1 MYYNEL
7 MENETDRILELRKI
21 LKEYS
26 YQYYILD
33 RPTVP
38 DSEYDQLFRELEEL
52 EKKHPEMDDPDS
64 VTKRVGFG
72 VLDEFKKITHEK
84 PMLSLGDVFSY
95 DELREWSSKITNV
108 YKDVEYCVEYKIDG
122 LAMSLVY
129 EDGLFKQA
137 VTRGD
142 GITGEDVTMNVH
154 TVHSV
159 PMSIP
164 YRQRYEIRG
173 EIYMPKSSF
182 MRVNRERI
190 ANGEEE
196 FANPRNAAAGSIRQ
210 LDSRICASRGLDG
223 FWYHV
228 PDDVNSDTHY
238 GSLEYARKLGFRVN
252 DATVL
257 FNNIEDVIEH
267 IDKTE
272 KIRHDLPYEIDGM
285 VIKVNSYAL
294 QRELGFTSRIPKWAI
309 AYKFPAE
316 EVRTVVEDIFI
327 TVGRTGKCTPN
338 ARLRPVKVAG
348 TTVGFAT
355 LHNEDNIKDKDIR
368 INDTVIIRK
377 AGDII
382 PEVIRSIKENR
393 DGSQVRYVFP
403 DTCPVCGGKL
413 YRFEDEAAHYC
424 VNSECK
430 ARLVYSIAHF
440 TERNAMNIDGLGEK
454 RVEAFLNAGLL
465 NSFEDIYKLHNRK
478 DDILQLEKFG
488 EKSFNNLIEA
498 IENSKKNSL
507 ERLINGLGIRQV
519 GEKASKVLAAYYG
532 NMDALMHASF
542 EDLSAIRDVGP
553 VTAEYIRDFFS
564 EPDNVEMLQQL
575 KLFGVNMN
583 YIDNS
588 ISSDSVFNGKTVV
601 LTGTLEKYSRNEATE
616 LLENL
621 GAHVS
626 GSVSSKTDYVIY
638 GTEAGSKLDKAR
650 QLNVTTISEEEFEKL
665 L

>member
-1 MYYNEL
+1 MA
-7 MENETDRILELRKI
+7 NETDRILELRKI

-142 GITGEDVTMNVH
+142 GITGEDVTMNVR

-182 MRVNRERI
+182 LRVNRERI

-238 GSLEYARKLGFRVN
+238 GSLQYARKLGFRVN
-252 DATVL
+252 DATLL
-257 FNNIEDVIEH
+257 FSNIEDVIEH

-285 VIKVNSYAL
+285 VIKVNSYAQ
-294 QRELGFTSRIPKWAI
+294 QRELGFTSRIPKWA
-309 AYKFPAE
+309 
-316 EVRTVVEDIFI
+316 
-327 TVGRTGKCTPN
+327 
-338 ARLRPVKVAG
+338 
-348 TTVGFAT
+348 
-355 LHNEDNIKDKDIR
+355 
-368 INDTVIIRK
+368 
-377 AGDII
+377 
-382 PEVIRSIKENR
+382 
-393 DGSQVRYVFP
+393 
-403 DTCPVCGGKL
+403 
-413 YRFEDEAAHYC
+413 
-424 VNSECK
+424 
-430 ARLVYSIAHF
+430 
-440 TERNAMNIDGLGEK
+440 
-454 RVEAFLNAGLL
+454 
-465 NSFEDIYKLHNRK
+465 
-478 DDILQLEKFG
+478 
-488 EKSFNNLIEA
+488 
-498 IENSKKNSL
+498 
-507 ERLINGLGIRQV
+507 
-519 GEKASKVLAAYYG
+519 
-532 NMDALMHASF
+532 
-542 EDLSAIRDVGP
+542 
-553 VTAEYIRDFFS
+553 
-564 EPDNVEMLQQL
+564 
-575 KLFGVNMN
+575 
-583 YIDNS
+583 
-588 ISSDSVFNGKTVV
+588 
-601 LTGTLEKYSRNEATE
+601 
-616 LLENL
+616 
-621 GAHVS
+621 
-626 GSVSSKTDYVIY
+626 
-638 GTEAGSKLDKAR
+638 
-650 QLNVTTISEEEFEKL
+650 
-665 L
+665 

>member
-1 MYYNEL
+1 MA
-7 MENETDRILELRKI
+7 NETDRILELRKV

-72 VLDEFKKITHEK
+72 VLDEFKKITHER

-95 DELREWSSKITNV
+95 DELREWSAKITNV

-129 EDGLFKQA
+129 EDGLFRQA

-142 GITGEDVTMNVH
+142 GITGEDVTMNVR

-182 MRVNRERI
+182 LRVNRERI

-238 GSLEYARKLGFRVN
+238 GSLQYAKKLGFRVN

-257 FNNIEDVIEH
+257 FNNIEDVIEY
-267 IDKTE
+267 IDRTE

-294 QRELGFTSRIPKWAI
+294 QRELGYTSRIPKWAI

-338 ARLRPVKVAG
+338 AKLRPVKVAG

-393 DGSQVRYVFP
+393 DGSQVRYIFP

-465 NSFEDIYKLHNRK
+465 NSFEDIYKLHNRREE
-478 DDILQLEKFG
+478 ILQMEKFG

-542 EDLSAIRDVGP
+542 EDLSSIRDVGP
-553 VTAEYIRDFFS
+553 VTAEYIRDFFN
-564 EPDNVEMLQQL
+564 EPDNVEMLEQL

-588 ISSDSVFNGKTVV
+588 ISNDSVFNGKTVV
-601 LTGTLEKYSRNEATE
+601 LTGTLEKYSRNEATQ

-638 GTEAGSKLDKAR
+638 GVEAGSKLDKAR
-650 QLNVTTISEEEFEKL
+650 QLNVTTLSEAEFEKL

>member
-1 MYYNEL
+1 MA
-7 MENETDRILELRKI
+7 NETDRILELRKI

-38 DSEYDQLFRELEEL
+38 DSEYDQLFRELEKL

-142 GITGEDVTMNVH
+142 GITGEDVTMNVR

-182 MRVNRERI
+182 LRVNRERI

-238 GSLEYARKLGFRVN
+238 GSLQYARKLGFRVN
-252 DATVL
+252 DATLL
-257 FNNIEDVIEH
+257 FSNIEDVIEH

-272 KIRHDLPYEIDGM
+272 KIRHDLPYEIDGI
-285 VIKVNSYAL
+285 VIKVNSYAQ

-338 ARLRPVKVAG
+338 AKLRPVKVAG

-355 LHNEDNIKDKDIR
+355 LHNEDNIADKDIR

-393 DGSQVRYVFP
+393 DGSQVRYIFP

-440 TERNAMNIDGLGEK
+440 AERNAMNIDGLGEK

-465 NSFEDIYKLHNRK
+465 NSFEDIYKLHNRR
-478 DDILQLEKFG
+478 DEILQLEKFG

-498 IENSKKNSL
+498 IENSKNNSL

-519 GEKASKVLAAYYG
+519 GEKASKVLAVYYG

-542 EDLSAIRDVGP
+542 EDLSSIRDVGP
-553 VTAEYIRDFFS
+553 VTAEYIRDFFN
-564 EPDNVEMLQQL
+564 EPDNVEMLEQL

-583 YIDNS
+583 YIDNTVS
-588 ISSDSVFNGKTVV
+588 NDSVFNGKTVV
-601 LTGTLEKYSRNEATE
+601 LTGTLEKYSRSEATE

-626 GSVSSKTDYVIY
+626 GSVSSRTDYVIY
-638 GTEAGSKLDKAR
+638 GSEAGSKLDKAR
-650 QLNVTTISEEEFEKL
+650 QLNVTTLSEEEFEKL

>member
-7 MENETDRILELRKI
+7 MKNETDRILELRKI

-52 EKKHPEMDDPDS
+52 EKKHPELDDPDS

-142 GITGEDVTMNVH
+142 GITGEDVTMNVR

-182 MRVNRERI
+182 LRVNRERI
-190 ANGEEE
+190 ANGDEE

-210 LDSRICASRGLDG
+210 LDSRVCASRGLDG

-478 DDILQLEKFG
+478 DDTLQLEKFG

-588 ISSDSVFNGKTVV
+588 ISSDSVFSGKTVV

>member
-1 MYYNEL
+1 MA
-7 MENETDRILELRKI
+7 NETDRILELRKL

-129 EDGLFKQA
+129 ENGLFQQA

-142 GITGEDVTMNVH
+142 GITGEDVTMNVR

-182 MRVNRERI
+182 LRVNRERI

-238 GSLEYARKLGFRVN
+238 GSLQYARKLGFKVN
-252 DATVL
+252 DATLL
-257 FNNIEDVIEH
+257 FNNIDDIIEH

-355 LHNEDNIKDKDIR
+355 LHNEDNITDKDIR

-440 TERNAMNIDGLGEK
+440 AERNAMNIDGLGEK

-465 NSFEDIYKLHNRK
+465 NSFEDIYKLHNRR
-478 DDILQLEKFG
+478 DEILQLEKFG

-498 IENSKKNSL
+498 IENSKNNSL

-542 EDLSAIRDVGP
+542 EDLSSIRDVGP
-553 VTAEYIRDFFS
+553 VTAEYIRDFFD
-564 EPDNVEMLQQL
+564 EPDNAEMLEQL

-583 YIDNS
+583 YIDNTVS
-588 ISSDSVFNGKTVV
+588 TDSVFNGKTVV
-601 LTGTLEKYSRNEATE
+601 LTGTLDKYSRNEASE

-638 GTEAGSKLDKAR
+638 GSEAGSKLDKAR
-650 QLNVTTISEEEFEKL
+650 QLNVTTLSEEEFEKL

>member
-7 MENETDRILELRKI
+7 MKNETDRILELRKI

-52 EKKHPEMDDPDS
+52 EKKHPELDDPDS

-142 GITGEDVTMNVH
+142 GITGEDVTMNVR

-182 MRVNRERI
+182 LRVNRERI

-210 LDSRICASRGLDG
+210 LDSRVCASRGLDG

-478 DDILQLEKFG
+478 DDTLQLEKFG

-588 ISSDSVFNGKTVV
+588 ISSDSVFSGKTVV